1 MENMMATGVRVTP
14 AQAASKWKDRL
25 SAATT
30 EIEQG
35 VARVQEAP
43 GMAAAKQI
51 NKYLAGVQASAQK
64 WRTNVSRVSL
74 GEWQDAMKNVGI
86 PRIATGAA
94 AKVGKVEQFQAE
106 FQPHLEKVMAEV
118 HAMPSD
124 NLAQRIQRATRMM
137 EGNAKFTRGKG
148 A

>member
-1 MENMMATGVRVTP
+1 MAAGVRVTP
-14 AQAASKWKDRL
+14 AQAAAKWKDRL

-35 VARVQEAP
+35 VSRVQEAP

-94 AKVGKVEQFQAE
+94 AKVGKVESFQAE

-118 HAMPSD
+118 NAMPSD

-137 EGNAKFTRGKG
+137 EGNAKFQRGKG
-148 A
+148 